1 MYRLGKA
8 LSVPDGYNT
17 SINGVRESGVVGWLN
32 PGEWVLAG
40 VAYIHESRVE
50 TQYHGHLLVSLPL
63 NKYGKVA
70 VDFCSDQ
77 GATKE
82 PSPS

>member
-1 MYRLGKA
+1 MGEGIRRG
-8 LSVPDGYNT
+8 
-17 SINGVRESGVVGWLN
+17 GVAE
-32 PGEWVLAG
+32 PEEWVLAG
-40 VAYIHESRVE
+40 VAYLHESRVE